1 MIGSWQESINI
12 DSAKKQKHHFANQ
25 GQYSQGYNVYSS
37 HVQLSELDHKE
48 GRQNAKELMTS
59 NCGAGEGF

>member
-1 MIGSWQESINI
+1 MVGSWQESINI

-48 GRQNAKELMTS
+48 DRVPKN
-59 NCGAGEGF
+59 